1 MIEAAVNATSRPVTV
16 KMRLGWDEKSRNA
29 PELAAKAQALGIKAI
44 TVHAR
49 TRSQFYKGVA
59 DWDAVAKVRAA
70 TTLPLIVNG
79 DIVCATTARTALFRS
94 GADAVMIGRGAY
106 GRPWIAAAIDR
117 ALNHPETEAGEPSL
131 SHRLDVALKHF
142 RDTLAF
148 YGDALGVKIFRK
160 HLGWYVEQA
169 FMPADSAVRRAARA
183 RLCQI
188 DDPKA
193 VETSLTALW
202 SEYPLPIRAVATI

>member
-1 MIEAAVNATSRPVTV
+1 
-16 KMRLGWDEKSRNA
+16 MRLGWDDRSRNA
-29 PELAAKAQALGIKAI
+29 PELAAKAQSLGIKAVTI
-44 TVHAR
+44 HAR
-49 TRSQFYKGVA
+49 TRNQFYKGAA
-59 DWDAVAKVRAA
+59 DWDAVAQVRAA

-79 DIVCATTARTALFRS
+79 DIVCAASARLALARS

-117 ALNHPETEAGEPSL
+117 ALAHPEAQADEPML
-131 SHRLDVALKHF
+131 GHRLEVALKHF
-142 RDTLAF
+142 RETLAF

-169 FMPADSAVRRAARA
+169 FMPADSAIRRAARA

-193 VETSLTALW
+193 VETSLAALW
-202 SEYPLPIRAVATI
+202 SENPLSIRAAATI